1 LDGERGNDDN
11 EADRPPALTVDTWAD
26 KGIRFGCGALL
37 ATLIVAS
44 LAIYVGAGTV
54 FGAVVVCVVAS
65 VSAGML
71 AVVGGERFVKT
82 LLRLMRWL

>member
-1 LDGERGNDDN
+1 LDGERENDAV
-11 EADRPPALTVDTWAD
+11 EADRPPALTADTWAD

-54 FGAVVVCVVAS
+54 FGAVVVWVVAA

-71 AVVGGERFVKT
+71 AVVGGDRFVKR
-82 LLRLMRWL
+82 LLRLMQWL